1 LHLLLATGMVLA
13 LPGCWWLQLAGR
25 PPDGGRLAAWRLE
38 RLGVVTFA
46 DATYQGVGPRVART
60 FAQALADAL
69 GRERAVLVAAPPPDV
84 GFLGVGQ
91 AQRLGGAHRLD
102 GLVTGQVLAHGVS
115 AADAHA
121 RVVVG
126 VRLLDANRGS
136 IIWSRT
142 VAGRASVP
150 DAPTPEAGLELS
162 AARAAKELID
172 DLLAPPSDAGRLVRR
187 GVRRRGG

>member
-1 LHLLLATGMVLA
+1 LCLLLATGVVLA
-13 LPGCWWLQLAGR
+13 LPGCWWLRLAGR
-25 PPDGGRLAAWRLE
+25 TPDGGRLGAWRLE

-46 DATYQGVGPRVART
+46 DATYQGVGPRVTRH

-69 GRERAVLVAAPPPDV
+69 GRERAVLVATTAPDV

-91 AQRLGGAHRLD
+91 AQRLGSVHRLH
-102 GLVTGQVLAHGVS
+102 GLVTGQVLAHGVP
-115 AADAHA
+115 AADADA

-142 VAGRASVP
+142 VAGRVGAP
-150 DAPTPEAGLELS
+150 DAPTPEAGLELA

-187 GVRRRGG
+187 AVRRCGG

>member
-1 LHLLLATGMVLA
+1 LRLLLATGMVMA
-13 LPGCWWLQLAGR
+13 LPGCWWLRLAG
-25 PPDGGRLAAWRLE
+25 PSPDGGRLGAWRLE

-46 DATYQGVGPRVART
+46 DATYQGVGPRVAGH
-60 FAQALADAL
+60 FAQALAEAL
-69 GRERAVLVAAPPPDV
+69 GRERAVLVATIPPDV

-91 AQRLGGAHRLD
+91 AQRLGAAHRLD

-115 AADAHA
+115 AADADA

-142 VAGRASVP
+142 VAGRASAP
-150 DAPTPEAGLELS
+150 DAPTPEAGLELA

-187 GVRRRGG
+187 AVSRCGG